1 MIRYFK
7 HKFMINKYI
16 VLFFIV
22 FTTSVNAQHW
32 GDSLRVARSAF
43 EAEDF
48 ELAYEKFLSAQRLAP
63 DHIDLSKDIATA
75 AYRAEDYKTA
85 EQIFE
90 GAAKR
95 DAGDAHKK
103 WLNVGNSQLK
113 QENLEGAIESYKN
126 ALRQNPND
134 DRARYNL
141 AQAKRMLQEQQ
152 SQKENQKNEDQ
163 NSQNNED
170 QQQDQQEDQSED
182 EQQQDGENDQQNDG
196 QQEQEKEPQNSE
208 EENQANSGD
217 SEQQDQSKAQEA
229 QQAKMTEKRI
239 ERMLDELLKQEMETK
254 QRVELKTNKKGQ
266 GTSKSGKSW

>member
-43 EAEDF
+43 EAENF

-141 AQAKRMLQEQQ
+141 AQAKRMLKEQQ
-152 SQKENQKNEDQ
+152 SQKENQNNED
-163 NSQNNED
+163 QNNED
-170 QQQDQQEDQSED
+170 QQQDQQEDQSEE
-182 EQQQDGENDQQNDG
+182 EQQQDGENDQQNGD
-196 QQEQEKEPQNSE
+196 QQEQENDPQNSK
-208 EENQANSGD
+208 EENQASSGD
-217 SEQQDQSKAQEA
+217 SEEQDQKDAQEA

>member
-1 MIRYFK
+1 MNRFFK
-7 HKFMINKYI
+7 HKFMINKHI

-48 ELAYEKFLSAQRLAP
+48 KLAYEKFLSAQRLAP

-75 AYRAEDYKTA
+75 AYRAEDFKTA

-95 DAGDAHKK
+95 DASEAHKK

-134 DRARYNL
+134 DKARYNL
-141 AQAKRMLQEQQ
+141 AQAKRMLKEQQ
-152 SQKENQKNEDQ
+152 SQQEK
-163 NSQNNED
+163 QNNED
-170 QQQDQQEDQSED
+170 QKEEDQQKDQNEN
-182 EQQQDGENDQQNDG
+182 QQQDGSENDQQNDG
-196 QQEQEKEPQNSE
+196 QQEQQNDQQDKDK
-208 EENQANSGD
+208 ENQANSGD
-217 SEQQDQSKAQEA
+217 SEQQDQKDKQEA

-239 ERMLDELLKQEMETK
+239 ERMLDELLKKEMETK
-254 QRVELKTNKKGQ
+254 QRVERKANKEGE

>member
-43 EAEDF
+43 EAKNF

-141 AQAKRMLQEQQ
+141 AQAKRMLKEQQ
-152 SQKENQKNEDQ
+152 SQKENKKNEDQ
-163 NSQNNED
+163 KNED

-182 EQQQDGENDQQNDG
+182 EQQQDGENDQQDDG
-196 QQEQEKEPQNSE
+196 LQEQEKEPQNSE

-217 SEQQDQSKAQEA
+217 SEQHDQSKTQEA